1 MAHAAAEIETLNSFL
16 RGEISAVETYRL
28 ATKHI
33 ETPVAKTEVEAC
45 LHDHEARV
53 ASLKERIE
61 KLGGSPASGSGV
73 WGIFAKVVQA
83 GADLL
88 GEKRAIDALEEGE
101 DHGLADYNRDVEK
114 LHGEARTFVRMQ
126 LLPAQK
132 QTHSR
137 LSRLK
142 HNPNLH

>member
-1 MAHAAAEIETLNSFL
+1 MANAAAEIETLNSFL

-33 ETPVAKTEVEAC
+33 ESDLARTEVEAC

-53 ASLKERIE
+53 ESLKERIQ
-61 KLGGSPASGSGV
+61 KLGGSPAESSGIWGV
-73 WGIFAKVVQA
+73 FAKVVQG

-88 GEKRAIDALEEGE
+88 GEKRAIDALEQGE
-101 DHGLADYNRDVEK
+101 DHGLADYNRDVDK
-114 LHGEARTFVRMQ
+114 LHGEARSFVRQQ

-142 HNPNLH
+142 HNLH